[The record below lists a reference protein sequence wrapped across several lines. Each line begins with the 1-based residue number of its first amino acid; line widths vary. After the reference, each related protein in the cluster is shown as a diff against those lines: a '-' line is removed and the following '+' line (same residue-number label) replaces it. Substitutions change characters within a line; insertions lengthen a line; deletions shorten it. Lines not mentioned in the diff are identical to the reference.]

1 MAKINRKKTRKN
13 QKTITLAQLRE
24 MLMKHKGT
32 TFSHVVAFTD
42 EYGSRVVGGK
52 RQLQKLT
59 FRNIT
64 IGSNYENRVNTR
76 LEKQGEEANF
86 ESEAMSGKTFV
97 EGSNCLAFMNKNPK
111 VEYLVCDQEK
121 KAKVNTWL
129 YHNGEKISKEQ
140 AIAKNL
146 FAPSYFA
153 EKKTAGRGLVDE
165 ANNFFRL
172 TITLSNIIALTF
184 KGTNY
189 IIED

>member
-1 MAKINRKKTRKN
+1 MAKINRKKARKN
-13 QKTITLAQLRE
+13 QKTITLAELRE
-24 MLMKHKGT
+24 MLLKHKGT

-42 EYGSRVVGGK
+42 EYGSRVVAGK

-64 IGSNYENRVNTR
+64 IGSNYENRVNSR
-76 LEKQGEEANF
+76 LEKQGDEANF

-121 KAKVNTWL
+121 KAKVNVWF
-129 YHNGEKISKEQ
+129 YHNGEKIKKED

-146 FAPSYFA
+146 FAPAYFK
-153 EKKTAGRGLVDE
+153 EKQTAGRGLVDKE
-165 ANNFFRL
+165 NNFFRL
-172 TITLSNIIALTF
+172 TITLTNIIAITY

>member
-1 MAKINRKKTRKN
+1 MAKINRTSKRKN
-13 QKTITLAQLRE
+13 QKTITLAELRE
-24 MLMKHKGT
+24 MLLKHKGT
-32 TFSHVVAFTD
+32 TFAHIVAFTD
-42 EYGSRVVGGK
+42 EYGSRVVKGK
-52 RQLQKLT
+52 RLLQKLT

-76 LEKQGEEANF
+76 LEKQGDEVGF
-86 ESEAMSGKTFV
+86 ESQEMSGKTFV
-97 EGSNCLAFMNKNPK
+97 EGSNCLAFMNKNAN

-121 KAKVNTWL
+121 KAKVNVWL
-129 YHNGEKISKEQ
+129 YNEGKKISKED

-146 FAPSYFA
+146 FAPAYFA

-172 TITLSNIIALTF
+172 TITLTNIIALTF

>member
-13 QKTITLAQLRE
+13 SKTINVVQLRE
-24 MLMKHKGT
+24 MLLKHSGT

-42 EYGSRVVGGK
+42 EYGSRVAQGK

-64 IGSNYENRVNTR
+64 IGSNYENRVNRR
-76 LEKQGEEANF
+76 LEKQGDEVGF
-86 ESEAMSGKTFV
+86 ESQEMSGKTFV
-97 EGSNCLAFMNKNPK
+97 ESSNCLAFMNKNPK

-121 KAKVNTWL
+121 KAKVNVFL
-129 YHNGEKISKEQ
+129 YHNGEKIKKED

-153 EKKTAGRGLVDE
+153 EKSTAGRGLVDE
-165 ANNFFRL
+165 ENNFFRL
-172 TITLSNIIALTF
+172 TLTLTNIIALTY
-184 KGTNY
+184 KGVNY